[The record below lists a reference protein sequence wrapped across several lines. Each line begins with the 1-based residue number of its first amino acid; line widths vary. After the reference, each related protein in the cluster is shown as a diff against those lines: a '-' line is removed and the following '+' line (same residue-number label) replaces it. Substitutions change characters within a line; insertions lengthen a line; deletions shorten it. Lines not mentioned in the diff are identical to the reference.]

1 MPSWLIEILPSAEAA
16 TTSGRPD
23 CTSSLIIRLMKTRKF
38 VLIFTVAFLL
48 FFRFAFG
55 LFVIQPIGAI
65 PEGATIVYWRLG
77 TNMDFVES
85 ADGLV
90 LKTGAGLSLLTRGL
104 ALSTSASVVVD
115 RKVVKLPY
123 SSFLYGLTTNGRFY
137 DR

>member
-1 MPSWLIEILPSAEAA
+1 LPSWLIEILRSAEAA
-16 TTSGRPD
+16 TISGRPD
-23 CTSSLIIRLMKTRKF
+23 CTSSLIIRPMKTRKF

-55 LFVIQPIGAI
+55 LYVVQPIGAI

-104 ALSTSASVVVD
+104 AISTSASVVAD
-115 RKVVKLPY
+115 RKVLKLPY

>member
-1 MPSWLIEILPSAEAA
+1 
-16 TTSGRPD
+16 
-23 CTSSLIIRLMKTRKF
+23 MKPRKY

-55 LFVIQPIGAI
+55 IFVIQPIGAI

-115 RKVVKLPY
+115 RKVAKLPY

>member
-1 MPSWLIEILPSAEAA
+1 MPSWLIEILRSAEAA
-16 TTSGRPD
+16 TISGRPD
-23 CTSSLIIRLMKTRKF
+23 CTSNLIIRPMKTRKF

-55 LFVIQPIGAI
+55 LYVVQPIGAI

-115 RKVVKLPY
+115 RKVLKLPY